1 MAHVLLQRFTDV
13 LEIRIPAM
21 CCHTYLP
28 GRCLTAALT
37 ADGEESRWRAIAL
50 EGCIAREWVSGRWC
64 VISCFDVCGRVDEGT
79 VLYDR

>member
-21 CCHTYLP
+21 GCHTYLP
-28 GRCLTAALT
+28 DRCLTAALT

-50 EGCIAREWVSGRWC
+50 EGCIASKWAFGRWC
-64 VISCFDVCGRVDEGT
+64 AISCFDLCGRVVVWTGF
-79 VLYDR
+79 YDR